1 LRRNVEKVAKGGM
14 VQENPFNFIIND
26 VIKTTTGEVGI
37 VLDTSKNYIKI
48 LNLNN

>member
-1 LRRNVEKVAKGGM
+1 MEKVGKGGM

-26 VIKTTTGEVGI
+26 VMKTATREVGI